1 MRCSGELR
9 KKPDTCQ
16 KAYRRRVITDLGL
29 GLHFVARRPL
39 AITVITMQF
48 FALVLA
54 FLGLASAF
62 HVAPLAAR
70 RAPIAAVMGIEESAT
85 ACLEEVRPAPS
96 KDAFKLADQTTCS

>member
-1 MRCSGELR
+1 
-9 KKPDTCQ
+9 
-16 KAYRRRVITDLGL
+16 
-29 GLHFVARRPL
+29 
-39 AITVITMQF
+39 MQF

-85 ACLEEVRPAPS
+85 ACLEEVRTV
-96 KDAFKLADQTTCS
+96 KDDAFKLVDQTTCS

>member
-1 MRCSGELR
+1 
-9 KKPDTCQ
+9 
-16 KAYRRRVITDLGL
+16 
-29 GLHFVARRPL
+29 
-39 AITVITMQF
+39 MQF

-85 ACLEEVRPAPS
+85 ACLEEVRRTD
-96 KDAFKLADQTTCS
+96 KDNAFKLADQTTCS